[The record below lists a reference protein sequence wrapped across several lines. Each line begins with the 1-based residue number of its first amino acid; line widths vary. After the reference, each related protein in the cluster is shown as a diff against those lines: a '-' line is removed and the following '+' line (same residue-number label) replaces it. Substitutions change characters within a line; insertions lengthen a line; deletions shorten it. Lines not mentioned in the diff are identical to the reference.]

1 MAQFGRGPSLTKL
14 TKLPSL
20 SSDISTSHFFINYDF
35 NNLAETCLIDRK
47 WIGENNFADEHRKT
61 LTGWKFVIGKNSAT
75 TLARLSPAG
84 ELLQQNITTFACKT
98 FVTSHPQN
106 TIKQVFYIKPKLSTF
121 FLISVPSPAQ
131 CTLYRFI
138 LFQSNFCVNEHL
150 ARLKMLSGF
159 LWTFARSNIWRGR
172 RLLLETDHLAIY
184 SKHIIY

>member
-1 MAQFGRGPSLTKL
+1 MRVECCGCSRTMAWKMAQFGRGPSLTKL

-47 WIGENNFADEHRKT
+47 WKWIDEKNFADEHRKT

-75 TLARLSPAG
+75 TLARLSPAR

-106 TIKQVFYIKPKLSTF
+106 TINTYGPLWFLYQTETSNFLSDLSTK
-121 FLISVPSPAQ
+121 P
-131 CTLYRFI
+131 CT
-138 LFQSNFCVNEHL
+138 
-150 ARLKMLSGF
+150 M
-159 LWTFARSNIWRGR
+159 
-172 RLLLETDHLAIY
+172 
-184 SKHIIY
+184 HIV